1 MYDMSCLY
9 GKSEFSSI
17 QNDAY
22 NYWKPYWSSDPFEA
36 GYSQLLKSHYDI
48 SPYGSYYFVEQNGS
62 LIPVWDLTSTWP
74 YAGNPN
80 AIVYAQKVKNIA
92 SPEGSYNVD
101 WVELKKMSG
110 GLANVIY
117 RVDTV
122 QGQPPSTVSSSLDL
136 CLCCSVNFFV
146 L

>member
-1 MYDMSCLY
+1 MSCLY
-9 GKSEFSSI
+9 GTSEFSTI
-17 QNDAY
+17 QKDAY
-22 NYWKPYWSSDPFEA
+22 NYWKPYWSSDPFEP
-36 GYSQLLKSHYDI
+36 GYSQLLKSHYEI
-48 SPYGSYYFVEQNGS
+48 SPYGEYYFVEQNGS
-62 LIPVWDLTSTWP
+62 LIPVWDLRSTEA

-80 AIVYAQKVKNIA
+80 AIVYAQKVKNVP

-122 QGQPPSTVSSSLDL
+122 EGQPPSTVSSFLDL
-136 CLCCSVNFFV
+136 CLSCSINVF

>member
-1 MYDMSCLY
+1 MSCLY

-22 NYWKPYWSSDPFEA
+22 NYWKSYSSSNPFET

-80 AIVYAQKVKNIA
+80 AIVYAQKVKNVP
-92 SPEGSYNVD
+92 SPQGSYNVD

-110 GLANVIY
+110 ELANVIY

-136 CLCCSVNFFV
+136 CLCCLIDLFV
-146 L
+146 F